1 MCDAKTVK
9 EEIRVDG
16 YSVGLVFPV
25 SDNEKIMRQVE
36 KILMASEPMQ
46 QDEP

>member
-1 MCDAKTVK
+1 MGDTKTVK

-16 YSVGLVFPV
+16 HSVGLVFPV

-36 KILMASEPMQ
+36 KILIASEPKPQ
-46 QDEP
+46 REQ

>member
-16 YSVGLVFPV
+16 HSVGLAFPT

-36 KILMASEPMQ
+36 KILMASEPKQ
-46 QDEP
+46 QNEP